1 MSTLSSKMC
10 RLKTNHTPSL
20 LRRRSPFSRHT
31 LMMKIVHSK
40 RQRWWPR
47 LKGCEV
53 GLLIRRERRQ
63 QVWWVVVENPKH
75 LRTRGTFCFSS
86 APSPL
91 RAELREAWSAVKWDD
106 PSGPSNIITCWKPI
120 SRTFMQKPQMSS
132 NWNVSVD
139 CFSALLGFR
148 HRKHLV
154 RFRKTS
160 WFGLKYLFWDGD
172 GLNSGEK

>member
-1 MSTLSSKMC
+1 MSPLSSKMC

-91 RAELREAWSAVKWDD
+91 RATR
-106 PSGPSNIITCWKPI
+106 
-120 SRTFMQKPQMSS
+120 
-132 NWNVSVD
+132 
-139 CFSALLGFR
+139 
-148 HRKHLV
+148 
-154 RFRKTS
+154 
-160 WFGLKYLFWDGD
+160 GLKRCEMGRPFRTLEHHHVLETNQQNIYAETTDEFKLKRFCRLFFCSAWF
-172 GLNSGEK
+172 